1 MWQCARIVSTAARDA
16 PVCADQRDFQ
26 DFQCVRHAGSLFVI
40 AIQFKE
46 VDGVKTTSPAGGSK
60 KL

>member
-1 MWQCARIVSTAARDA
+1 M
-16 PVCADQRDFQ
+16 FQ
-26 DFQCVRHAGSLFVI
+26 GFFLVI

>member
-1 MWQCARIVSTAARDA
+1 MNGASAMQKHRFLI
-16 PVCADQRDFQ
+16 
-26 DFQCVRHAGSLFVI
+26 VI

-46 VDGVKTTSPAGGSK
+46 VDGEKTTSPAGGSK